1 MVAFGAVV
9 VVGALVWFLAFRS
22 EGAEPPTP
30 PGSTAPPT
38 ALPTDEPTAQP
49 TIEPTT
55 EPTVEPTTEPTT
67 EPTSEPTVQ
76 PTVGPTSEPTIDP
89 DDGGDGKGA
98 SFGLMVCQRVG
109 PFGGCLR
116 PGFERDADGRE
127 MAILLKWR
135 GAAEGDGIVI
145 ELIDTDSGLA
155 VADPAAFT
163 LLEERGFV
171 SESFAGPFPR
181 ISFEIVVSYNGQRL
195 EWNGGP
201 VIVRLV

>member
-1 MVAFGAVV
+1 
-9 VVGALVWFLAFRS
+9 VVGALVWFFAFRS
-22 EGAEPPTP
+22 EGAEPPPTP
-30 PGSTAPPT
+30 ESTAT
-38 ALPTDEPTAQP
+38 GEPTGEPTEQP
-49 TIEPTT
+49 TLEPTGEPTIEPTVEPTSEPTT
-55 EPTVEPTTEPTT
+55 EPTVQPTTEPTT
-67 EPTSEPTVQ
+67 
-76 PTVGPTSEPTIDP
+76 EPTIDP
-89 DDGGDGKGA
+89 DDGGDGNGA

-109 PFGGCLR
+109 PLGGCLR
-116 PGFERDADGRE
+116 PGFKRDADDRE
-127 MAILLKWR
+127 MAILLRWR
-135 GAAEGDGIVI
+135 GASNGDEVVI

-163 LLEERGFV
+163 LLDKKGFL